1 MSEMKTTTEITN
13 NKSKK
18 TNYQRTNN
26 EITKKSNKF
35 GFGINDKKSFD
46 NVISDINLD
55 LMKIN
60 KKLEK
65 HSNYQ
70 ENMQSLLEEEIKL
83 RQDVEKKT
91 FLMNENLTTEINKI
105 KFNMSNFT
113 QTINDSLKE
122 YLKKISEEQIKNS
135 ANLSSKNDEIN
146 KKLDE
151 YEEIIKK
158 NQEEK
163 SQKIIELE
171 EKIKSLQENNTKNYQ
186 SMQKNNSLNT
196 QEINNIKNLIKNN
209 NILINDEITL
219 IKKDITYIKNE
230 LQNLKNA
237 KVNTNSDINK
247 IIKEIEYMNINFEK
261 TINDINNI
269 RIETQTKINNYESA
283 NRLFHQDFEEMKE
296 RLLTHIDDINNI
308 NKEDIIKIRDD
319 IFGQIKQMKN
329 DMNQFNLNIIK
340 ENQKFID
347 YNQTQLQEHDDNLKK
362 LFEYTTDDIEVLKKK
377 SDTLENLL
385 KNTRNE
391 MINNINSVE
400 GFLTNRYDSIFKS
413 ITSERNFNNN
423 F

>member
-151 YEEIIKK
+151 YKEIIKK

-186 SMQKNNSLNT
+186 SMQKNNTLNT
-196 QEINNIKNLIKNN
+196 QEINKIKNLIKNN

-413 ITSERNFNNN
+413 ISSERNFNNN

>member
-1 MSEMKTTTEITN
+1 MKTTTEITN

-186 SMQKNNSLNT
+186 SMQKNNTLNT

-377 SDTLENLL
+377 KVIHL
-385 KNTRNE
+385 K
-391 MINNINSVE
+391 I
-400 GFLTNRYDSIFKS
+400 Y
-413 ITSERNFNNN
+413 
-423 F
+423 

>member
-1 MSEMKTTTEITN
+1 MKTTTEITN

-146 KKLDE
+146 KKLDK

-186 SMQKNNSLNT
+186 SMQKNNTLNT

-413 ITSERNFNNN
+413 ISSERNFNNN

>member
-1 MSEMKTTTEITN
+1 MKTTTEITN

-35 GFGINDKKSFD
+35 GSGINDKKSFD

-151 YEEIIKK
+151 YKEIIKK

-186 SMQKNNSLNT
+186 SMQKNNTLNT

-413 ITSERNFNNN
+413 ISSERNFNNN

>member
-151 YEEIIKK
+151 YKEIIKK

-171 EKIKSLQENNTKNYQ
+171 EKIKSLQENETKNYQ
-186 SMQKNNSLNT
+186 SMQKNNTLNT

-413 ITSERNFNNN
+413 ISSERNFNNN

>member
-1 MSEMKTTTEITN
+1 MKTTTEITN

-151 YEEIIKK
+151 YKEIIKK

-186 SMQKNNSLNT
+186 SMQKNNTLNT

-362 LFEYTTDDIEVLKKK
+362 LFEYTTDDIEEKKKK

-413 ITSERNFNNN
+413 ISSERNFNNN

>member
-26 EITKKSNKF
+26 EITKKSYKF

-151 YEEIIKK
+151 YKEIIKK

-171 EKIKSLQENNTKNYQ
+171 EKIKLLEENNTKNYQ
-186 SMQKNNSLNT
+186 SMQKNNTSNT
-196 QEINNIKNLIKNN
+196 QEINNIKNLMKNN

-413 ITSERNFNNN
+413 ISSERNFNNN

>member
-151 YEEIIKK
+151 YKEIIKK

-163 SQKIIELE
+163 SQKKIELE
-171 EKIKSLQENNTKNYQ
+171 EKIKSLEENNTKNYQ
-186 SMQKNNSLNT
+186 SMQKNNTLNT

-413 ITSERNFNNN
+413 ISSERNFNNN

>member
-151 YEEIIKK
+151 YKEIIKK

-186 SMQKNNSLNT
+186 SMQKNNTLNT
-196 QEINNIKNLIKNN
+196 QDINNIKNLIKNN

-219 IKKDITYIKNE
+219 IKNDITYIKNE

-269 RIETQTKINNYESA
+269 GIETQTKINNYESA

-413 ITSERNFNNN
+413 ISSERNFNNN

>member
-1 MSEMKTTTEITN
+1 MSRRSPKKNIII
-13 NKSKK
+13 SKVENPLVK
-18 TNYQRTNN
+18 NSKIIFSRKNAN
-26 EITKKSNKF
+26 
-35 GFGINDKKSFD
+35 
-46 NVISDINLD
+46 NLD
-55 LMKIN
+55 
-60 KKLEK
+60 
-65 HSNYQ
+65 SN
-70 ENMQSLLEEEIKL
+70 
-83 RQDVEKKT
+83 
-91 FLMNENLTTEINKI
+91 
-105 KFNMSNFT
+105 
-113 QTINDSLKE
+113 
-122 YLKKISEEQIKNS
+122 
-135 ANLSSKNDEIN
+135 
-146 KKLDE
+146 
-151 YEEIIKK
+151 IIKK
-158 NQEEK
+158 VN
-163 SQKIIELE
+163 EL
-171 EKIKSLQENNTKNYQ
+171 
-186 SMQKNNSLNT
+186 
-196 QEINNIKNLIKNN
+196 
-209 NILINDEITL
+209 TL
-219 IKKDITYIKNE
+219 IEFSDKFSEMLIISKDIF
-230 LQNLKNA
+230 
-237 KVNTNSDINK
+237 INK

-413 ITSERNFNNN
+413 ISSERNFNNN

>member
-1 MSEMKTTTEITN
+1 MKTTTEITN
-13 NKSKK
+13 NKLKK

-186 SMQKNNSLNT
+186 SMQKNNTLNT

-283 NRLFHQDFEEMKE
+283 NRLFHQDFEEIKE

-413 ITSERNFNNN
+413 ISSERNFNNN

>member
-146 KKLDE
+146 KKLVE

-186 SMQKNNSLNT
+186 SMQKNNTLNT

-413 ITSERNFNNN
+413 ISSERNFNNN

>member
-1 MSEMKTTTEITN
+1 MKTTTEITN

-151 YEEIIKK
+151 YNEIIKK

-186 SMQKNNSLNT
+186 SMQKNNTLNT

-413 ITSERNFNNN
+413 ISSERNFNNN

>member
-151 YEEIIKK
+151 YKEIIKK

-186 SMQKNNSLNT
+186 SMQKNNTLNT
-196 QEINNIKNLIKNN
+196 QEINNIKNLIKKN

-283 NRLFHQDFEEMKE
+283 NRLFHQDFEEIKE

-413 ITSERNFNNN
+413 ISSERNFNNN

>member
-1 MSEMKTTTEITN
+1 
-13 NKSKK
+13 
-18 TNYQRTNN
+18 
-26 EITKKSNKF
+26 
-35 GFGINDKKSFD
+35 
-46 NVISDINLD
+46 
-55 LMKIN
+55 
-60 KKLEK
+60 
-65 HSNYQ
+65 
-70 ENMQSLLEEEIKL
+70 
-83 RQDVEKKT
+83 
-91 FLMNENLTTEINKI
+91 
-105 KFNMSNFT
+105 
-113 QTINDSLKE
+113 
-122 YLKKISEEQIKNS
+122 
-135 ANLSSKNDEIN
+135 
-146 KKLDE
+146 
-151 YEEIIKK
+151 
-158 NQEEK
+158 
-163 SQKIIELE
+163 
-171 EKIKSLQENNTKNYQ
+171 
-186 SMQKNNSLNT
+186 MQKNNTLNT

-247 IIKEIEYMNINFEK
+247 IIKEIDCINLAFER

-269 RIETQTKINNYESA
+269 RIEIQTKINNYESA

-296 RLLTHIDDINNI
+296 NLLAHINDINNT
-308 NKEDIIKIRDD
+308 NKEDIIKIRDE
-319 IFGQIKQMKN
+319 IFGNVKQMKN

-413 ITSERNFNNN
+413 ISSERNFNNN

>member
-1 MSEMKTTTEITN
+1 MEIKSSEIK

-18 TNYQRTNN
+18 SNTRQNN
-26 EITKKSNKF
+26 ENIRKSNNF
-35 GFGINDKKSFD
+35 GLGVNDKKSFD

-65 HSNYQ
+65 NSNYQ
-70 ENMQSLLEEEIKL
+70 ENLQSLLEEEIKL
-83 RQDVEKKT
+83 RQDIEKKT
-91 FLMNENLTTEINKI
+91 FLINENLTTEITKI

-122 YLKKISEEQIKNS
+122 HLKKINEEQLKTS
-135 ANLSSKNDEIN
+135 ANLTSKNEEID
-146 KKLDE
+146 KKMQE
-151 YEEIIKK
+151 FEEIIKK
-158 NQEEK
+158 SQEEK
-163 SQKIIELE
+163 SQKLIELE
-171 EKIKSLQENNTKNYQ
+171 EKMKLLEEKNFNNYQ
-186 SMQKNNSLNT
+186 NLQKNNISNI
-196 QEINNIKNLIKNN
+196 QEINEIKNLVKNN
-209 NILINDEITL
+209 NILINDEINL

-230 LQNLKNA
+230 IQNLKTS
-237 KVNTNSDINK
+237 KVNTNSDLNK
-247 IIKEIEYMNINFEK
+247 IIKEIDCINLAFER
-261 TINDINNI
+261 TMNDINNI
-269 RIETQTKINNYESA
+269 RIEIQTKINNYEST

-296 RLLTHIDDINNI
+296 NLLAHINDINNI
-308 NKEDIIKIRDD
+308 NKEDIIKIRDE
-319 IFGQIKQMKN
+319 IFGNVKQMKN

-362 LFEYTTDDIEVLKKK
+362 LFEYTSDDIEVLKKK

>member
-1 MSEMKTTTEITN
+1 MKTTTEITN

-35 GFGINDKKSFD
+35 GSGINDKKSFD

-151 YEEIIKK
+151 YKEIIKK

-163 SQKIIELE
+163 SKKIIELE

-186 SMQKNNSLNT
+186 SMQKNNTLNT

-283 NRLFHQDFEEMKE
+283 NRLFHQDFEEIKE

-413 ITSERNFNNN
+413 ISSERNFNNN